1 MCSRLCVFPRK
12 AEIQPNTTISKLL
25 KAEQRFVRAF
35 QEHVELHQCYLMK
48 AVGKSGVSAF
58 QEYVELHQRYLV
70 KGEDVLNEWH
80 MEKIR
85 RRTNSM
91 NLHGPYVGPPD
102 KQKVC
107 LLFPA
112 FLLQHHGVS

>member
-1 MCSRLCVFPRK
+1 MICVQQIVRVSKGSSTTYRYPFKAGEGRTEICKGISGICEAATALSDDGSRK
-12 AEIQPNTTISKLL
+12 T
-25 KAEQRFVRAF
+25 
-35 QEHVELHQCYLMK
+35 
-48 AVGKSGVSAF
+48 GVSAF

-107 LLFPA
+107 LPFPA
-112 FLLQHHGVS
+112 FLL